1 MPDQRPTQP
10 LQAINP
16 PGLYDPTP
24 NGYSHLM
31 LTPTNV
37 RWLFV
42 AGQGAE
48 DVSGRLS
55 DDFADQLTH
64 CLRNLQ
70 YALTA
75 GGAHFSQVAKLTVL
89 VVDHSEARLA
99 LISAALA
106 KVAGDNPA
114 PACTLIPVPRLALD
128 GMLIEIDAVACL
140 PASEEH
146 RA

>member
-48 DVSGRLS
+48 EVSGILP

-64 CLRNLQ
+64 CLSNLQ
-70 YALTA
+70 YALAA
-75 GGAHFSQVAKLTVL
+75 GGAHFSQVVKLTVL

-106 KVAGDNPA
+106 KAAGDNPA